1 MRENIWIY
9 RRINLIAD
17 LTLTVLAYLAA
28 TQLRLRLDFW
38 FLSGYAPDFQLL
50 LFILPVWLFFF
61 STNRR
66 LYQYRLVSFRE
77 TIANLSLVLLKCLGV
92 LLGLLFLTHRL
103 DPSRATL
110 ILFALLNLLLL
121 LLFRKILSSA
131 LAYFRSRGHNQQK
144 ILLVGSGKQAQ
155 DFVVKSRKHPEW
167 GWQIVGILDWDY
179 SRIGHHLDGLPAVE
193 NLDQLPRLLQNEH
206 IDYVVY
212 AVPRRFLHAVEDS
225 IATCEEMGAKI
236 FLLADFFNLKIARQQ
251 FRLLFNQPAL
261 FYFTGPAKDGSLF
274 FKYALDKV
282 MALLILILSS
292 PLMLLAVSLV
302 KLTSA
307 GPVLFRQTRCG
318 LNGKK
323 FTLYKFRTMVA
334 NAEELKSD
342 LLARNE
348 MSGPVFKLTDDPRLT
363 KIGKFLRKSSIDELP
378 QLFNVLKGEM
388 SLVGPRPPLPNE
400 VAEYDRWQRRKL
412 SIKPG
417 LTCLWQVNGRNKID
431 FEHWMRLDL
440 HYIDNWSLWLDAKIL
455 LKTVPA
461 VLTGLGAK

>member
-1 MRENIWIY
+1 M
-9 RRINLIAD
+9 
-17 LTLTVLAYLAA
+17 V
-28 TQLRLRLDFW
+28 
-38 FLSGYAPDFQLL
+38 
-50 LFILPVWLFFF
+50 
-61 STNRR
+61 
-66 LYQYRLVSFRE
+66 
-77 TIANLSLVLLKCLGV
+77 
-92 LLGLLFLTHRL
+92 
-103 DPSRATL
+103 
-110 ILFALLNLLLL
+110 
-121 LLFRKILSSA
+121 
-131 LAYFRSRGHNQQK
+131 
-144 ILLVGSGKQAQ
+144 
-155 DFVVKSRKHPEW
+155 
-167 GWQIVGILDWDY
+167 
-179 SRIGHHLDGLPAVE
+179 LPA
-193 NLDQLPRLLQNEH
+193 
-206 IDYVVY
+206 
-212 AVPRRFLHAVEDS
+212 PRRFLHAVEDS

-251 FRLLFNQPAL
+251 FRFLFNQPAL
-261 FYFTGPAKDGSLF
+261 FYSTGPAKDGSLF
-274 FKYALDKV
+274 FKYALDRIL
-282 MALLILILSS
+282 ASSILILVF
-292 PLMLLAVSLV
+292 PLMFLATLLV
-302 KLTSA
+302 KLTSP

-342 LLARNE
+342 LLDKNE
-348 MSGPVFKLTDDPRLT
+348 MSGPVFKLADDPRLT
-363 KIGKFLRKSSIDELP
+363 KIGKLLRKSSIDELP

-388 SLVGPRPPLPNE
+388 SLVGPRPPLPVE

>member
-17 LTLTVLAYLAA
+17 LLLTALAYLAA
-28 TQLRLRLDFW
+28 AQLRAKLDLW
-38 FLSGYAPDFQLL
+38 FLSGYSPDYHLL
-50 LFILPVWLFFF
+50 LFILPVWSFFF
-61 STNRR
+61 SMNRR
-66 LYQYRLVSFRE
+66 LYEYRMVAFRA
-77 TIANLSLVLLKCLGV
+77 TLTNLSLTLLKCLGV
-92 LLGLLFLTHRL
+92 LFGLLFLTHRL
-103 DPSRATL
+103 YPSRATL
-110 ILFALLNLLLL
+110 ILFALLNLGFLLIIRKVLSL
-121 LLFRKILSSA
+121 L
-131 LAYFRSRGHNQQK
+131 LAYFRKRGRNQQK
-144 ILLVGSGKQAQ
+144 ILLVGSGQIAQ
-155 DFVVKSRKHPEW
+155 DFLEKSRQHPQW
-167 GWQIVGILDWDY
+167 GWQIVGVLDWDY
-179 SRIGHHLDGLPAVE
+179 SRIGLQLDGLPVVE

-212 AVPRRFLHAVEDS
+212 AVPRRFLHAVEES
-225 IATCEEMGAKI
+225 IATCEEMGAKL

-251 FRLLFNQPAL
+251 FRFLFNQPAL
-261 FYFTGPAKDGSLF
+261 FYSTGPVKDGSLF
-274 FKYALDKV
+274 FKYALDKI
-282 MALLILILSS
+282 MALLILILLS
-292 PLMLLAVSLV
+292 PLVLLATILV
-302 KLTSA
+302 KLTSP
-307 GPVLFRQTRCG
+307 GPVWFKQTRCG

-388 SLVGPRPPLPNE
+388 SLVGPRPPLPQE
-400 VAEYDRWQRRKL
+400 VADYDRWQRRKL

-431 FEHWMRLDL
+431 FDHWMRLDL